1 VDAAGYDVLVF
12 ENKTP
17 TSEMERRQFLQG
29 ALAVTGL
36 PPLCCTS
43 LALPASSVAFEPGR
57 IMVELAR
64 VPELRRTGAAFTI
77 VDEGRKVNLLLIHAE
92 HGRYVAMDRA
102 CTHGGAQCTYNPKR
116 HTIQC
121 TSLNHAEYDLQG
133 TLLHGRTHGNVRT
146 YETKSS
152 SSTVEIMLESRA

>member
-1 VDAAGYDVLVF
+1 
-12 ENKTP
+12 
-17 TSEMERRQFLQG
+17 MERRHFLQG
-29 ALAVTGL
+29 ALAVTGI

-43 LALPASSVAFEPGR
+43 QALPAACLVFEPGR
-57 IMVELAR
+57 ITVELAR
-64 VPELRRTGAAFTI
+64 VPELRRTGAAFRV
-77 VDEGRKVNLLLIHAE
+77 VDESRKINLLLIHAG

-133 TLLHGRTHGNVRT
+133 TLLHGRTHGNLRT

-152 SSTVEIMLESRA
+152 SSTVEITLESRA